1 MEMVVSS
8 FETVAGLSAATP
20 YLSLALKTVSIHF
33 RSLRNAISDQLK
45 NVRKALGE
53 DLSSL
58 ITTVT
63 SSSKGGDT
71 TSLSSR
77 QKVIVDQTNLHQ
89 KQKTIGAG
97 NIGFFESQQQQ
108 QHVWRPQR
116 GLPERAV
123 AILRA
128 WLFDHFLHP

>member
-1 MEMVVSS
+1 MQMVVSS

-20 YLSLALKTVSIHF
+20 YISLALKSISQHF
-33 RSLRNAISDQLK
+33 RSLRNSISDNLK
-45 NVRKALGE
+45 NIRQALGE
-53 DLSSL
+53 DLPSPA
-58 ITTVT
+58 TTGMSKGDGT
-63 SSSKGGDT
+63 SSKM
-71 TSLSSR
+71 
-77 QKVIVDQTNLHQ
+77 KFVDQSLH
-89 KQKTIGAG
+89 KQKAGGAG
-97 NIGFFESQQQQ
+97 VAFFESQ

>member
-1 MEMVVSS
+1 MQMVVSS

-20 YLSLALKTVSIHF
+20 YISLALKTVSQHF
-33 RSLRNAISDQLK
+33 KSLRNAIMDHLK
-45 NVRKALGE
+45 SIRQALGE
-53 DLSSL
+53 DLPSPASGM
-58 ITTVT
+58 
-63 SSSKGGDT
+63 SNKGDGN
-71 TSLSSR
+71 SSR
-77 QKVIVDQTNLHQ
+77 LNVDQTSLH
-89 KQKTIGAG
+89 KQKSGGGGGAG
-97 NIGFFESQQQQ
+97 VGFFEAQ